1 MTHQNY
7 EEIKSEKKVWS
18 VVSIKQFLVFVVLL
32 GIILLIKNTIPQK
45 LRIVYMIFSI
55 PSILYIVMP
64 SIYNPKRIN
73 GESIIILIKN
83 KRNRYKPIL

>member
-18 VVSIKQFLVFVVLL
+18 VVSLKQFLVFVVLI
-32 GIILLIKNTIPQK
+32 GIILLIKNSIPQK
-45 LRIVYMIFSI
+45 LRIMYMIFSI
-55 PSILYIVMP
+55 SSILYIVMP
-64 SIYNPKRIN
+64 SIYNPERIN

>member
-18 VVSIKQFLVFVVLL
+18 VVSLKQFLVFVVLI
-32 GIILLIKNTIPQK
+32 GIILLIKNSIPQK

-64 SIYNPKRIN
+64 SIYNPERIN